1 MSGFTLASLSGH
13 AGYIAA
19 AFGMAF
25 ALIGIELVLL
35 GRRSRASDARHT
47 PPTMPR

>member
-19 AFGMAF
+19 AFGMTF

-35 GRRSRASDARHT
+35 GRRSRASKAGHA
-47 PPTMPR
+47 PR